1 MLSMMDF
8 ITPVVHRGRGRWRLA
23 LIAYGA
29 CAAISAAAF
38 GALLGMGGRMLRQQL
53 PIEHGAAALPVLVVV
68 LVLVIVLVA
77 MVHEL
82 GVVRI
87 PWPQRRWQVPSSWR
101 FIEPRWIPSA
111 LYGLLLGPGILT
123 YIPVATYYALV
134 AMAIFIADPA
144 CAAAV
149 FALFAVAQ
157 LVPLYLVGR
166 GAETFDAAAARITTW
181 SSHRVPLHR
190 LNGAALAAI
199 VVYLVWC

>member
-8 ITPVVHRGRGRWRLA
+8 ITPVVHRGRAGWRLA

-29 CAAISAAAF
+29 CAVISAAAF
-38 GALLGMGGRMLRQQL
+38 GALLGMGGRALRQQL
-53 PIEHGAAALPVLVVV
+53 SIEHGAAALP
-68 LVLVIVLVA
+68 VIVLVA

-87 PWPQRRWQVPSSWR
+87 PWPQRRWQVPASWR

-111 LYGLLLGPGILT
+111 LYGLLLGPGLLT

-134 AMAIFIADPA
+134 AIAIFIADPT

-149 FALFAVAQ
+149 FVLFAVAQ
-157 LVPLYLVGR
+157 LVPLYVVGR

-181 SSHRVPLHR
+181 SRRRVVLHRV
-190 LNGAALAAI
+190 NGALLAVIA
-199 VVYLVWC
+199 VYLIWC